1 MIVNLLVVM
10 AFLPLMILMLTWIT
24 AAGGASS
31 LLYPI
36 VLGNAFNVPWW
47 VVGFVAL
54 IPGTMAAYSS
64 KYETIIFRSICFSHG
79 KRVLFMNVWVISLS
93 LFTLLY
99 VETFEY
105 LFLLEHLLLV
115 ALGCTESMQTVNS

>member
-10 AFLPLMILMLTWIT
+10 AFLPLMILMLTWLT
-24 AAGGASS
+24 TAGGASA

-54 IPGTMAAYSS
+54 IPGTMAAYTSR
-64 KYETIIFRSICFSHG
+64 YDRLIFRYAISVFSHG
-79 KRVLFMNVWVISLS
+79 KRVVLMNVWVMSLL
-93 LFTLLY
+93 LFSLLY

-105 LFLLEHLLLV
+105 LYF
-115 ALGCTESMQTVNS
+115 C